1 MIHTVKGFGIVNKTE
16 IGAGQERG
24 SRERVWGGMNMA
36 APRGQGSPV
45 VLSGLAIAA
54 GNARFVG
61 SWVPVDWHPAS
72 RAQGCGPQNL
82 GSGACKLQELFK
94 GFIAPGCVESS
105 TQELNPCSLHRHSEL
120 GSFLGAHAS
129 LSRDGFQ

>member
-1 MIHTVKGFGIVNKTE
+1 
-16 IGAGQERG
+16 
-24 SRERVWGGMNMA
+24 WGGMNMA
-36 APRGQGSPV
+36 ARRGPG
-45 VLSGLAIAA
+45 LSGLAIAA

-94 GFIAPGCVESS
+94 GFVAPGRVESP

-129 LSRDGFQ
+129 LS

>member
-1 MIHTVKGFGIVNKTE
+1 
-16 IGAGQERG
+16 
-24 SRERVWGGMNMA
+24 MNMA
-36 APRGQGSPV
+36 ARRGPG
-45 VLSGLAIAA
+45 LSGLAIAA

-94 GFIAPGCVESS
+94 GFVAPGRVESP
-105 TQELNPCSLHRHSEL
+105 TQELNPCSLHRKPSSEESLGKSRPGQSSLAPATLPDRASEQSWSSAVLEAHS
-120 GSFLGAHAS
+120 APAK
-129 LSRDGFQ
+129 

>member
-1 MIHTVKGFGIVNKTE
+1 
-16 IGAGQERG
+16 
-24 SRERVWGGMNMA
+24 MNMA
-36 APRGQGSPV
+36 ARRGPG
-45 VLSGLAIAA
+45 LSGLAIAA

-94 GFIAPGCVESS
+94 GFVAPGRVESP
-105 TQELNPCSLHRHSEL
+105 TQELNPCSLHRS
-120 GSFLGAHAS
+120 
-129 LSRDGFQ
+129 SRGPKTWWLLIDFPHYFFIPRGLLHGQ

>member
-1 MIHTVKGFGIVNKTE
+1 
-16 IGAGQERG
+16 
-24 SRERVWGGMNMA
+24 RVWGGMNMA
-36 APRGQGSPV
+36 ARRGPG
-45 VLSGLAIAA
+45 LSGLAIAA

-94 GFIAPGCVESS
+94 GFVVPGCVESS
-105 TQELNPCSLHRHSEL
+105 TQGLNPCSLHRHSEL
-120 GSFLGAHAS
+120 GSLLGAHAS
-129 LSRDGFQ
+129 LS

>member
-1 MIHTVKGFGIVNKTE
+1 
-16 IGAGQERG
+16 
-24 SRERVWGGMNMA
+24 MA
-36 APRGQGSPV
+36 APRGQGFPV